1 LTVSAGGSGGKRSA
15 RLKIER
21 IGEGA
26 CKMAKAS
33 FRFYEE
39 LNEYLPENRRKV
51 DFEVRLEGR
60 RVLKDI
66 IAALGVPPAEIDLI
80 LANGR
85 SVDFDYIPG
94 DGDRISVYPVFESFN
109 IGSVTRLRAV
119 PLRKTRFIAASN
131 LSAVAESLRRM
142 GCDVICQPALSEREI
157 IAISNREKRI
167 ILTADK
173 ELLQCEG
180 VTRAILIRP
189 GPAGDQVRKI
199 AAHLDIKS
207 ACGHPPYE

>member
-1 LTVSAGGSGGKRSA
+1 LIVAAGGSGRTRTA
-15 RLKIER
+15 RLKIKR

-26 CKMAKAS
+26 CEMAGAI

-39 LNEYLPENRRKV
+39 LNGYLPEKRRKV
-51 DFEVRLEGR
+51 DFEVWLEGR
-60 RVLKDI
+60 CAVKDI

-85 SVDFDYIPG
+85 SVDFGYIPG
-94 DGDRISVYPVFESFN
+94 DGDRISVYPVFESLN
-109 IGSVTRLRAV
+109 IKGITRIREA

-142 GCDVICQPALSEREI
+142 GCDVICRPALSQREI

-173 ELLQCEG
+173 ELLNCEG

-199 AAHLDIKS
+199 IEYLDIK
-207 ACGHPPYE
+207 